1 MLNETAIVK
10 QLAQKIQKLLPPKR
24 TRRGRP
30 RKDPTK
36 LLLAIRYVLRSGCR
50 WKDLPQQKFGCHY
63 TTCWR
68 FMRLLMKHGIWQ
80 KIHTELL
87 GELDASGRI
96 DWSHCALDTSTV
108 AAPKGGM
115 PQEKTLPTAAS
126 AAQSGI

>member
-1 MLNETAIVK
+1 
-10 QLAQKIQKLLPPKR
+10 
-24 TRRGRP
+24 
-30 RKDPTK
+30 
-36 LLLAIRYVLRSGCR
+36 VLRSGCR
-50 WKDLPQQKFGCHY
+50 WKDLPQQRFGFHY

-68 FMRLLMKHGIWQ
+68 FMRLLMGHGIWE

-87 GELDASGRI
+87 GDLDACGKI

-126 AAQSGI
+126 AAQNGI